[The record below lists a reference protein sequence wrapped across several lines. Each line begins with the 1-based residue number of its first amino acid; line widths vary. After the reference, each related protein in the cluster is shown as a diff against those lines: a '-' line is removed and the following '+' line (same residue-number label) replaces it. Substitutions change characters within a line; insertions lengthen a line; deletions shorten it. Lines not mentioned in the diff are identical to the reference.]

1 MYLCV
6 TWTAPMPKQAFKLTS
21 KGQQTR
27 QRIVEAADRLI
38 TRQGM
43 IRVTLDDVRAEAQV
57 SNSQIYHYFA
67 DKHSLFAAVVDY
79 QYARS
84 AGRAS
89 MQGEFDSADAVRSW
103 GERLVEQQRAT
114 RFVGGCPIATIATGL
129 LGIDNGTLGQLSQLF
144 DSCED
149 SIRSGYRAMHANKK
163 FEPGVD
169 PEALATM
176 TLATAIGGLVLTQI
190 NRDARPLQAALEALV
205 DCLETRQSIAPN
217 RLAAG

>member
-1 MYLCV
+1 
-6 TWTAPMPKQAFKLTS
+6 MPKQAFKLTS

-190 NRDARPLQAALEALV
+190 NRDARPLQAALGALV
-205 DCLETRQSIAPN
+205 DSLETRQTTPANS
-217 RLAAG
+217 LAAG

>member
-1 MYLCV
+1 
-6 TWTAPMPKQAFKLTS
+6 MPKKAFRLTS

-67 DKHSLFAAVVDY
+67 DKHSLLAAVVDY
-79 QYARS
+79 QYRRS
-84 AGRAS
+84 AGRTS

-103 GERLVEQQRAT
+103 GERLIEQQRESGYL
-114 RFVGGCPIATIATGL
+114 GGCPITTLGTGL
-129 LGIDNGTLGQLSQLF
+129 LGIDSGTLSQLSHLF
-144 DSCED
+144 ARCENN
-149 SIRSGYRAMHANKK
+149 IRSGYRAMYANKK
-163 FEPGVD
+163 FAPGVD

-205 DCLETRQSIAPN
+205 DCLETRQSTAPN
-217 RLAAG
+217 KLAAG